1 LLDPTREIK
10 YFAKLGWIKVID
22 LNKPLR
28 DAIKIMVENKIRHLP
43 VVDGDKLVG
52 FLSVKDAID
61 VLDAYNARELL
72 REKVSKFMS
81 DKVIAASPD
90 EPLWEAL
97 KVMVEADVGALPIVD
112 DDGKVLGVFTERD
125 VVLTV
130 APEIDWGDVEALKYA
145 TTNVKVIEPATTF
158 SDVVEIMKEYNI
170 RHLPVVQGKSAIGM
184 VTALGVLD
192 FALKNEKRLDKDLS
206 AEPARSFMEDFV
218 YVPHTSKFVEALD
231 ALARSPNDAVLL
243 LGEDKE
249 VKGIITDRD
258 VLRLTAKE
266 VERLLK
272 P

>member
-1 LLDPTREIK
+1 MLDPTREIK

-28 DAIKIMVENKIRHLP
+28 EAIEIMVENGIRHLP

-61 VLDAYNARELL
+61 ILDAYNARDLL
-72 REKVSKFMS
+72 REKVSRFMS
-81 DKVIAASPD
+81 ENVIAARPD
-90 EPLWEAL
+90 EPLWEVL
-97 KVMVEADVGALPIVD
+97 KVMVEADVGAMPIVE
-112 DDGKVLGVFTERD
+112 DDGKVIGVFTERD
-125 VVLTV
+125 VVLEV

-145 TTNVKVIEPATTF
+145 TTNVKVIEPTTTF

-170 RHLPVVQGKSAIGM
+170 RHLPIVQEKSVIGM

-192 FALKNEKRLDKDLS
+192 YAIKNEKMLGRDIMG
-206 AEPARSFMEDFV
+206 EPARSFMEDYV
-218 YVPHTSKFVEALD
+218 YVAENAKFTEALD
-231 ALARSPNDAVLL
+231 TLARSPNDAVLL

-249 VKGIITDRD
+249 LKGIITDRD
-258 VLRLTAKE
+258 VLRLTANE
-266 VERLLK
+266 VERLLR